1 MDIVNTYLDNLIA
14 RIDLIGLV
22 CHLNHGPGVE
32 PPPAVN
38 YLCQYI
44 GRTDDPDV
52 LPDLYRIPICE
63 ECTAA
68 LYDEDWLL
76 FYCLTCNS
84 SQWLLKSKARKL
96 YPKWESIRFLHTC
109 PMCSECPIHAIN

>member
-1 MDIVNTYLDNLIA
+1 MDTLDTHLDHLIA
-14 RIDLIGLV
+14 EIGLIGEK
-22 CHLNHGPGVE
+22 CHLNHGIGEKTPDAVE
-32 PPPAVN
+32 

-44 GRTDDPDV
+44 GKQDDLDIK
-52 LPDLYRIPICE
+52 PDLLRIPICN
-63 ECTAA
+63 ECINA

-84 SQWLLKSKARKL
+84 SQWLLKSKAKKL

-109 PMCSECPIHAIN
+109 PNCGTCPIHT

>member
-1 MDIVNTYLDNLIA
+1 MDQLDSHLDYLIA
-14 RIDLIGLV
+14 DIGLIGER
-22 CHLNHGPGVE
+22 CHLNHGPME
-32 PPPAVN
+32 DPPSAKV

-44 GRTDDPDV
+44 GRRDNPNTEPI
-52 LPDLYRIPICE
+52 LLRIPICV
-63 ECTAA
+63 ECSYA

-84 SQWLLKSKARKL
+84 SQWLLKNKAKRL

-109 PMCSECPIHAIN
+109 PECAGCPVHI